1 MEKNELN
8 EVLKDVQALLDASS
22 CCQEAKDAALAWKEA
37 LGTTEEKVKAQA
49 LLKELEEDIMLID
62 DLIGFAM
69 SDAGKACFGEKMAQ
83 DISTHAQEIKAKGAL
98 YCDCPACQAA
108 EAILKKKDLLLK

>member
-49 LLKELEEDIMLID
+49 LLKELEEDIMPID

-83 DISTHAQEIKAKGAL
+83 DISTHAQEIKANGAL
-98 YCDCPACQAA
+98 YCDCPACAIV
-108 EAILKKKDLLLK
+108 EKILKKCGEIK